1 MYNSNNTD
9 NFSDGHI
16 DDMSGEMSEE
26 MQANAWKDY
35 LKRTEAAKAEDNAP
49 EDIRPI
55 CSVAKGD
62 YVRRIRKN
70 GKAMLKV
77 YRKDVYDSSR
87 KKYWLD
93 DTDDISNAIAVKP
106 DTLVLVGF
114 TY

>member
-1 MYNSNNTD
+1 MTYP
-9 NFSDGHI
+9 
-16 DDMSGEMSEE
+16 E
-26 MQANAWKDY
+26 
-35 LKRTEAAKAEDNAP
+35 NAP

-77 YRKDVYDSSR
+77 YRKDVYDRSL

-106 DTLVLVGF
+106 NTLVLVGF